1 MALETVND
9 YVQSARTLL
18 QDEVEEYRYSTAS
31 LIDALNIGLMEI
43 RRIRPD
49 IMKAY
54 YRTAIP
60 TFSTSTTTSTVPLPD
75 MYRSALLYY
84 VCGQVQMRDDEATQD
99 ARAGAFMQ
107 KFVGQLLTVAA

>member
-1 MALETVND
+1 MALETVGD

-43 RRIRPD
+43 RRMRPD

-60 TFSTSTTTSTVPLPD
+60 TYTTSDTSTAVPLTD

-84 VCGQVQMRDDEATQD
+84 ICGQAQMRDDEATQD